1 MSLAKLVYIPLI
13 ALLIFNQ
20 CNGPKKN
27 NSTKTAATVQQQIK
41 KPTLKEVKK
50 RQAAVGTAITIS
62 RSQQKKLALKEL
74 IEKVSGQVS
83 TWDKMLNSNTDIPKT
98 KKAFTKLESELKSFS
113 KKLNQL

>member
-1 MSLAKLVYIPLI
+1 MASLARSLALPSDGRRRVTSIPI
-13 ALLIFNQ
+13 
-20 CNGPKKN
+20 
-27 NSTKTAATVQQQIK
+27 
-41 KPTLKEVKK
+41 
-50 RQAAVGTAITIS
+50 TAITIS

-83 TWDKMLNSNTDIPKT
+83 SWDKMLNSNTDIPKT